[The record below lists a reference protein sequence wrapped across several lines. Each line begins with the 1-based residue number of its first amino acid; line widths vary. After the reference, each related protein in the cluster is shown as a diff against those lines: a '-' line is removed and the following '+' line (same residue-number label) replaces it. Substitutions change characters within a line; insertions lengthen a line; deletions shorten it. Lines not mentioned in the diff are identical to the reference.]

1 MLNKIYEFVD
11 YSKNATISD
20 AKATISKANDE
31 IEILKSKIAKLEGEN
46 AMRRRKTYGKNGE
59 KSSPVSNKGKTKD
72 ELEDEYIESEG
83 KRSLSDDD
91 DDEDSE
97 GDGNVYRSDK
107 LS

>member
-59 KSSPVSNKGKTKD
+59 TKD